1 MIGKLGGG
9 DKGRG
14 AAEMPF
20 LDHLEELRTRILWS
34 LGALLVGVCIG
45 FWLVVKFDVLGFLI
59 EPVRPYL
66 ADGKLTV
73 LGPTEPFLITLKL
86 AIIVGA
92 LLASPVVAQQAWAF
106 VSPALLP
113 HEKRAIVPTFALG
126 LVLFLGGA
134 AMAYYAALP
143 VSLKFFQGFL
153 TDSLQSMLTVGPY
166 IGFVVRLL
174 LGFGL
179 VFELPVV
186 VLLLTAIGIVDSKML
201 VSKRRHAIVL
211 MAIAASLIT
220 PGDIILLT
228 IFLMVPL
235 ILLYELSI
243 SLARLVERRRAAR
256 VEAESEHW
264 APGTM

>member
-1 MIGKLGGG
+1 
-9 DKGRG
+9 
-14 AAEMPF
+14 MPF
-20 LDHLEELRTRILWS
+20 LDHLEELRMRILWS
-34 LGALLVGVCIG
+34 LVALLVGVGIG
-45 FWLVVKFDVLGFLI
+45 FWLVVKFDVLGLLI

-73 LGPTEPFLITLKL
+73 LGPTEPFMITLKL

-92 LLASPVVAQQAWAF
+92 LLASPVVIQQAWAF

-113 HEKRAIVPTFALG
+113 HEKRAIIPTFALG
-126 LVLFLGGA
+126 LVLFCAGA
-134 AMAYYAALP
+134 AMAYFAALP
-143 VSLKFFQGFL
+143 VALKFFQGFL

-166 IGFVVRLL
+166 ISFVVRLL

-186 VLLLTAIGIVDSKML
+186 VLLLTAIGVVDSKML
-201 VSKRRHAIVL
+201 ASKRRHAILL
-211 MAIAASLIT
+211 MTIVASLIT
-220 PGDIILLT
+220 PGDVILVT
-228 IFLMVPL
+228 VFLMVPL

-256 VEAESEHW
+256 AEVESEHW

>member
-1 MIGKLGGG
+1 MTVKLWGGKA
-9 DKGRG
+9 RG
-14 AAEMPF
+14 PAEMPF
-20 LDHLEELRTRILWS
+20 LDHLEELRMRILWS
-34 LGALLVGVCIG
+34 LVALLVGVGIG
-45 FWLVVKFDVLGFLI
+45 FWLVVKFDVLGLLI

-73 LGPTEPFLITLKL
+73 LGPTEPFMITLKL
-86 AIIVGA
+86 ALIVGV
-92 LLASPVVAQQAWAF
+92 LLASPVVIQQAWAF

-126 LVLFLGGA
+126 LVLFFAGA
-134 AMAYYAALP
+134 AMAYFVALP

-153 TDSLQSMLTVGPY
+153 TESLQSMLTVGPY
-166 IGFVVRLL
+166 ISFVVRLL

-186 VLLLTAIGIVDSKML
+186 VLLLAAIGIVDSKML
-201 VSKRRHAIVL
+201 ASKRRHAIVL
-211 MAIAASLIT
+211 MTIVASLIT
-220 PGDIILLT
+220 PGDVILLT
-228 IFLMVPL
+228 VFLMVPL

-256 VEAESEHW
+256 TEVESEHW